1 MLSFGAEC
9 FHNKKAP
16 NPKPASG
23 APGKEG
29 AGILRHSLCVQQMP
43 LVESVARF
51 ARDGKASL
59 GSLLLQ
65 KVLLSQVF
73 DPKWTEFVLERAQSV
88 CKLLFSVQTGISW
101 KPGSLLSDRPR
112 HEAQNGVWVPG
123 SSCAGSADGA
133 SRCRQ
138 LLTTTAGN
146 GLKAADLHRT
156 DFGSLCASGM
166 FSGAGAPASRAAGG
180 RSVPPQ
186 LRAGAGN

>member
-1 MLSFGAEC
+1 MVLSASITKKHPTPNLPVGLQGRREREFCGALCAFSKCHLLNRSRGLPEME
-9 FHNKKAP
+9 
-16 NPKPASG
+16 KPV
-23 APGKEG
+23 
-29 AGILRHSLCVQQMP
+29 LC
-43 LVESVARF
+43 
-51 ARDGKASL
+51 
-59 GSLLLQ
+59 SLLLQ

-73 DPKWTEFVLERAQSV
+73 DPKWTELVLERAQSV
-88 CKLLFSVQTGISW
+88 CKLPFSVQTGISW
-101 KPGSLLSDRPR
+101 KPVSLLSNRPP

-133 SRCRQ
+133 SRCQQ